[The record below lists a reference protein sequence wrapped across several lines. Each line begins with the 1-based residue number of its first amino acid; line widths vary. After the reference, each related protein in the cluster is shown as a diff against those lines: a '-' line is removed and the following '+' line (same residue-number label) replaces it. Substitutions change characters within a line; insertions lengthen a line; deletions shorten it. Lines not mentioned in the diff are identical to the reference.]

1 MCNCGVKFM
10 ISIFKLDGEE
20 SKAIFA
26 LEFNKNPY
34 LFLYFN
40 QEWVNETDS
49 EVKALKE
56 EYSELMDLNNLK
68 ELELGES
75 IDFNDDAIVCLSKF
89 ENPKSGIKDIL
100 YSYSELMLVDD

>member
-1 MCNCGVKFM
+1 MG
-10 ISIFKLDGEE
+10 
-20 SKAIFA
+20 
-26 LEFNKNPY
+26 KNPKPFLLWNLIKTHIY
-34 LFLYFN
+34 FLYFN
-40 QEWVNETDS
+40 QEWVNETDP

-75 IDFNDDAIVCLSKF
+75 IDFNDGAIVCLSKF

>member
-1 MCNCGVKFM
+1 MCNSGVRFM

-26 LEFNKNPY
+26 LEFNETPY

-40 QEWVNETDS
+40 QEWVNETDP

-56 EYSELMDLNNLK
+56 EYSKAMDLNDLK
-68 ELELGES
+68 DLELGES
-75 IDFNDDAIVCLSKF
+75 IDFDDGVKNNYDKFQELLSKL
-89 ENPKSGIKDIL
+89 K
-100 YSYSELMLVDD
+100 